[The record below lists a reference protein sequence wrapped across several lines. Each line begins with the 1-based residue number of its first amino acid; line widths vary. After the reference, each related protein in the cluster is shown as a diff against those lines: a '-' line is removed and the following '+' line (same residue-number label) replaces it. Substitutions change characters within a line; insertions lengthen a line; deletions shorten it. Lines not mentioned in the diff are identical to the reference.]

1 MDPPFGWSMIAN
13 NLKCFLSVFCCFYF
27 ESFCFPFFQ
36 FPGGLPPPGLSSA
49 LGLPPSGGVPP
60 RLDLPPGVS
69 MGQPNAGNNMNHEKV
84 KSAKHC
90 LGELSNL
97 SKDQHKWRHANL
109 GFFWP
114 LFHTL
119 VYFCTCFTIRL
130 TLPLLRDVIYECSQT
145 SFLLILG
152 TTSL

>member
-1 MDPPFGWSMIAN
+1 MVAN
-13 NLKCFLSVFCCFYF
+13 NIKCFLSVFCCFYF

-84 KSAKHC
+84 KKC
-90 LGELSNL
+90 
-97 SKDQHKWRHANL
+97 QT
-109 GFFWP
+109 
-114 LFHTL
+114 LFGRVKQFIEGPT
-119 VYFCTCFTIRL
+119 
-130 TLPLLRDVIYECSQT
+130 
-145 SFLLILG
+145 
-152 TTSL
+152 